1 MYLLI
6 CHIVSIEDFATD
18 IDLTEEEQIK
28 LLEQYE
34 NEKKT
39 KSPTSTTESSEE
51 IIYEK
56 QKASKNTPRKH
67 SQKLLKA
74 VSSNDKIIEN
84 TNEDYF
90 TDEKSSDRSSASITS
105 ANLNI
110 NKTDSS
116 TSLDAK
122 SSNSS
127 SDGDWEKISDSPE
140 K

>member
-1 MYLLI
+1 M
-6 CHIVSIEDFATD
+6 SIEDFATD
-18 IDLTEEEQIK
+18 VDLTEEEQIK

-39 KSPTSTTESSEE
+39 KSPSSTTESSEE

-67 SQKLLKA
+67 SQKLSKS
-74 VSSNDKIIEN
+74 VSTNDKIIEN

-90 TDEKSSDRSSASITS
+90 TDEKSSDRSSSITS
-105 ANLNI
+105 ASLNI